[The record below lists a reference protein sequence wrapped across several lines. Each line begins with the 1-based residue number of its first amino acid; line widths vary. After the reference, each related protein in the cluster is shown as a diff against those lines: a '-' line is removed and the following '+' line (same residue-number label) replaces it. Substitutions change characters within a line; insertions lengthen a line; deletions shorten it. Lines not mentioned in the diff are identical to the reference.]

1 MYVLPRASFV
11 CKFDQSHVKPT
22 LRVRARVTDST
33 QLSRASIAMI
43 ETKQLAYDIQ
53 TSRHLTLRS
62 SPPPPTFPFLT
73 CPRPAGNLSLRIE
86 AFVFNSSLQETSPI
100 SHVAKANFVSSCKN
114 ETQGTR
120 SSIRTLIVQ
129 RYESRVT
136 RLVDYTQHL
145 R

>member
-1 MYVLPRASFV
+1 
-11 CKFDQSHVKPT
+11 
-22 LRVRARVTDST
+22 
-33 QLSRASIAMI
+33 MI
-43 ETKQLAYDIQ
+43 ETKQLAYDVQ

-62 SPPPPTFPFLT
+62 FPAPLPPFPFSIVLV
-73 CPRPAGNLSLRIE
+73 PLGIYLLRIE
-86 AFVFNSSLQETSPI
+86 AFVFNSSLQETAPI
-100 SHVAKANFVSSCKN
+100 SLVAKANFVSSCKN